1 MKGGKYLKKENIWS
15 VKMKKNAEGKGGK
28 YLEKENI
35 SPSEEQKNG
44 TVKGGKYLKKEN
56 TWSAMEE
63 KKRKE
68 GKRRKIFG
76 GGKSDDGQTNK
87 ITSLTLDSFQKFFF
101 KYSKML

>member
-1 MKGGKYLKKENIWS
+1 MEKENICS
-15 VKMKKNAEGKGGK
+15 VEVKKNGVGKGGK
-28 YLEKENI
+28 C
-35 SPSEEQKNG
+35 
-44 TVKGGKYLKKEN
+44 LKKEN

-68 GKRRKIFG
+68 GKRRKLFG

-101 KYSKML
+101 KYSKMSENLFCGNR